1 MTHQF
6 TEIVTTEEEIRATLG
21 EPPRRVMDK
30 VIDTLDV
37 HCRDFIERS
46 PFMLI
51 GSCDAA
57 GNMDVS
63 PKGDP
68 PGFVHVLDD
77 RTLAIPDRVGNRR
90 ADTLVNLI
98 HNPNIGLLFLL
109 PGKQE
114 TLRINGRAQI
124 VRDGWLRE
132 QLSMKGKIPDFA
144 LVVTV
149 QEVFFH
155 CAKCMI
161 RSNLWDQNAWPES
174 ADLASLAKVMVDHTR
189 TTDSIESME
198 AVVAES
204 YRDRLY

>member
-21 EPPRRVMDK
+21 EPPRRVIDK
-30 VIDTLDV
+30 VIDSLDV
-37 HCRDFIERS
+37 HCRDFIARS

-51 GSCDAA
+51 GSCDTD

-98 HNPNIGLLFLL
+98 HNPNVGLLFLL

-149 QEVFFH
+149 NEAFFH

-161 RSNLWDQNAWPES
+161 RSNLWDQAAWPES

-189 TTDSIESME
+189 TADSVESME